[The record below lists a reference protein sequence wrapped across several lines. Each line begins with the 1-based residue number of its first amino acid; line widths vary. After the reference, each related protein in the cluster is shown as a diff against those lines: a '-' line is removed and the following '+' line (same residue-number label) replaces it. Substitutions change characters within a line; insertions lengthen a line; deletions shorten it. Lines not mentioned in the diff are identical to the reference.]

1 MTRNFKFLSP
11 FFIVLVLLMSGAKPT
26 TEAPKPK
33 DVELHGK
40 IVCLAEEMHTLYK
53 VELSG
58 EHDHLYGIKTKDG
71 KYNTLLRTSLSEALF
86 VDERLHEKDLII
98 NGRIFLNTQLLEVTR
113 ISSVRDGVVHEL
125 YYYCDT
131 CYIRA
136 VAPGNCDCCQAP
148 VVLIEKPLN
157 IDSLIP
163 SP

>member
-1 MTRNFKFLSP
+1 MRKFNRLFP
-11 FFIVLVLLMSGAKPT
+11 IFIVLVLLLSGAKPI

-33 DVELHGK
+33 NIELHSK

-53 VELSG
+53 VELSE
-58 EHDHLYGIKTKDG
+58 EHEHLYGVKTKEG
-71 KYNTLLRTSLSEALF
+71 KYYTLLHTPLSEALF
-86 VDERLHEKDLII
+86 VDKRLHEKDLII
-98 NGRIFLNTQLLEVTR
+98 NGRVFPNAQLLEVTR
-113 ISSVRDGVVHEL
+113 IQSIRDGVIHEL

-148 VVLIEKPLN
+148 VILIEKPLN
-157 IDSLIP
+157 VDSLIP